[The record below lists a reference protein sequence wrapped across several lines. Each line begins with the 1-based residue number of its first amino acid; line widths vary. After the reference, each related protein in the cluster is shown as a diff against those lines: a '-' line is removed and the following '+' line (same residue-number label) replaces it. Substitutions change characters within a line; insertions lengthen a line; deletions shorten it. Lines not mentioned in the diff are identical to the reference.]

1 MRSKVRDIP
10 VRMGNGKAIGTAE
23 VEYDSEA
30 AGCWVEIVLNRELA
44 RDLVHGMEVGSINGL
59 SLDASYRPAVAAH
72 PHIDDFD
79 LDPENRSIGE
89 QEIRS
94 RFGFH
99 NATIEGPNAT
109 APRHAYLRNE
119 FMAFADMLDRV
130 LPPGRYK
137 SLVITALEETSM
149 WSHKSIAETAPIANE
164 G

>member
-1 MRSKVRDIP
+1 MKSKVRDIP

-79 LDPENRSIGE
+79 LDPGNRTLGEVQIEN
-89 QEIRS
+89 

-99 NATIEGPNAT
+99 KATLEGPNAT

-119 FMAFADMLDRV
+119 FKAFADMLDRV

-137 SLVITALEETSM
+137 NRVFDTLEETSM
-149 WSHKSIAETAPIANE
+149 WSHKSIAETAPPAE
-164 G
+164 D

>member
-23 VEYDSEA
+23 IEYDSEST
-30 AGCWVEIVLNRELA
+30 GCWVEIVLNRELA

-59 SLDASYRPAVAAH
+59 TLGADIQPAVPAH
-72 PHIDDFD
+72 PHIADFD
-79 LDPENRSIGE
+79 LDRKNRSVSTD
-89 QEIRS
+89 EIEG

-99 NATIEGPNAT
+99 KATLEGPNAT

-119 FMAFADMLDRV
+119 FKEFAEMLNRV

-137 SLVITALEETSM
+137 DRVLDTLEETSM
-149 WSHKSIAETAPIANE
+149 WSHKSIAETAPPAE
-164 G
+164 D